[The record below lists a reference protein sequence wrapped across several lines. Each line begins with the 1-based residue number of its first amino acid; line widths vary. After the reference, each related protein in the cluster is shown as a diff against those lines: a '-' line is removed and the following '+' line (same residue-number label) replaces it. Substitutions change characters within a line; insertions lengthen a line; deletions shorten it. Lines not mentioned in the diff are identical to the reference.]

1 MGYRERKAAVCYTMK
16 KVQNDVVVMLV
27 SVAVVMLVS
36 VARAD
41 AQPGRRGP
49 FIGAGL
55 NRGGPV
61 GAGGTGA
68 QAATG
73 CTISSGTCARDGS
86 SNFVDSS
93 ALSYSAST
101 GKFTGS
107 MKYNGCLNHE
117 SAGLHSSTAS
127 CQQKSFPS
135 ARGPSAA
142 PLLGAVGLS
151 RFGVLIYGPFE
162 AGFGSAPAS
171 SSFGTGGGA
180 RPAPNP
186 CSSGSGGG
194 PMSGTH
200 GFCAGGIDVQ
210 ACEDGLK
217 ETYGEE
223 NTLVELFMDACGGH
237 AQPYHYHTDLRCSY
251 IPTTSPHAPLL
262 GFAHDG
268 HGLYG
273 LSETGTEMPEDLDA
287 CNGHFGVVPADN
299 ALGVAASS
307 TPVYHYHTTLEPP
320 FTIGCF
326 GPVDSLRECTSFY
339 DGCADGNERPMGEIV
354 NNGIITGPSQTPY
367 KPWCPCFPQNA

>member
-1 MGYRERKAAVCYTMK
+1 MKTMK
-16 KVQNDVVVMLV
+16 AVVVLALVVMMLV
-27 SVAVVMLVS
+27 NVK
-36 VARAD
+36 RAD
-41 AQPGRRGP
+41 AQPGRRAGP
-49 FIGAGL
+49 FSGG
-55 NRGGPV
+55 RGGLTRGPP
-61 GAGGTGA
+61 GDASGA
-68 QAATG
+68 QAAIG
-73 CTISSGTCARDGS
+73 CTIASGTCASDGS
-86 SNFVDSS
+86 SNYVDSS
-93 ALSYSAST
+93 ALIYSTST
-101 GKFTGS
+101 GKFTGTIT
-107 MKYNGCLNHE
+107 YNGCLNHE
-117 SAGLHSSTAS
+117 SASLHRVTAS

-135 ARGPSAA
+135 ASGPSAA

-162 AGFGSAPAS
+162 AGFGSAPS
-171 SSFGTGGGA
+171 TSFGTGGGA
-180 RPAPNP
+180 RPVPKP
-186 CSSGSGGG
+186 CTSGSGGG

-217 ETYGEE
+217 ETCGEE

-326 GPVDSLRECTSFY
+326 GPIESPRECTSFY